1 LIAIENL
8 LPTALAAERAAAS
21 ATARRT
27 DSTKPRTA
35 TQRRHLGVE
44 DLLNREDDPM
54 SSEN

>member
-27 DSTKPRTA
+27 DSTERRTA
-35 TQRRHLGVE
+35 TLRRHLGVE
-44 DLLNREDDPM
+44 DLLNPEDDPM